1 MIRTFQGFKPTI
13 PKSCAIE
20 ETGRV
25 IGDVVSGEHCSLY
38 FHAVICVDPLYIL
51 IFSTPLEGEEVCSLT
66 ARVQRAQNSL
76 ISHQGM
82 GQIAERFAE
91 GAGTPQ
97 EFAEEESGN

>member
-1 MIRTFQGFKPTI
+1 
-13 PKSCAIE
+13 
-20 ETGRV
+20 
-25 IGDVVSGEHCSLY
+25 
-38 FHAVICVDPLYIL
+38 VDPPHIL

-66 ARVQRAQNSL
+66 ARVLREWNSI

-91 GAGTPQ
+91 GAGTLR